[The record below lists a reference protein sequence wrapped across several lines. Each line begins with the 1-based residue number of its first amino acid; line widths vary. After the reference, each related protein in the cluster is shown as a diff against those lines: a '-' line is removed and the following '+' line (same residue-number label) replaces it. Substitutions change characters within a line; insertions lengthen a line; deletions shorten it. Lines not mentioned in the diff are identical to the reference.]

1 MPDNASPSKRSKS
14 DESKTNSYKL
24 PASST
29 SRHKTV
35 TNKTPNEHL
44 SGQYERSAQEISQES
59 IQMIKGGNVASLSL
73 TADSMELKGKG
84 AGKVEHKPKLKP
96 HMAAGLAIT
105 SQRNHLQN

>member
-35 TNKTPNEHL
+35 ANKTPNEHL

-59 IQMIKGGNVASLSL
+59 IEMIKSANMASLSL
-73 TADSMELKGKG
+73 TADSIELKGKG
-84 AGKVEHKPKLKP
+84 AGKAEQKPRLKP
-96 HMAAGLAIT
+96 PMAAGLAIT
-105 SQRNHLQN
+105 SQTNHLQN